1 MLLIVWAN
9 RQCGVH
15 PFVSE
20 PFSTYDKVNVLGK
33 GVSHIA
39 ASTTLSMTPSPA
51 DSTEDGGDPP
61 VIYAVS
67 SNLVRKLRL
76 EESALKP
83 TTARAQV
90 HTVKATR
97 GFCVKGPNWTFM

>member
-1 MLLIVWAN
+1 
-9 RQCGVH
+9 
-15 PFVSE
+15 
-20 PFSTYDKVNVLGK
+20 
-33 GVSHIA
+33 
-39 ASTTLSMTPSPA
+39 MTPSPA

-90 HTVKATR
+90 HTLKATR